1 MAGRIKD
8 EDVKAV
14 RDAVPIDAVVS
25 EYLQLKNAGGGNL
38 KGLCPFHDEKSP
50 SFQVSP
56 SKGLYHCLAGE
67 TRVLTWDGV
76 REIRELAGGSH
87 RVLTRSGN
95 WYEAPFRSFGTQ
107 ALLKVTLGR
116 NGQRKEIF
124 ATAEHRWFV
133 RSGTNRYNTREV
145 VTKDLKPEHRLSYV
159 FPGSRVQQTT
169 PSPFGIAHGITF
181 GDGTLNDTGSMAQ
194 LDPVKDAE
202 LLRWF
207 PNSTIVE
214 SPRQIV
220 VHHLPKFF
228 KSLPPLDESVP
239 YLYGWLAGYVA
250 ADGHVAED
258 GTVSLNCASRETL
271 EYVRTVATRLGI
283 GTYGITQQTREGF
296 PGREPSA
303 IFRVHFI
310 HEDLTE
316 EFFLNSGHRKR
327 YLDSA
332 KQLVR
337 RGWTVKSVEPTDR
350 VEEVYCATVEQG
362 AAFVLEDNI
371 LTGNCFGCGE
381 GGDTLAFV
389 MKVDHLSFTEAVER
403 LAGQAGIT
411 LRYEEGSHVPGR
423 QQGER
428 IRLVEAHKAA
438 ALFYVEQLGGAEAEI
453 GRRFLAERGFDQA
466 AAEHFGVGYAPA
478 GWDHL
483 VRFLRGKGFS
493 DKELITAGLASESR
507 RGGAIDRFRG
517 RLIWPIRDITGE
529 VIGFG
534 ARKLRDDDQGPK
546 YLNTSETPLYRKSQ
560 VLYGIDLAKKE
571 IARTGRAVVVEGY
584 TDVMAC
590 HLAGVTTAIA
600 TCGTSFGGD
609 HIKILRRLLMD
620 NSGAEVVFTFDGD
633 EAGQKAALR
642 AFEDDQKFAAETSIA
657 ITPGG
662 MDPCE
667 LRLAEG
673 DAAVQRLIE
682 GRTPLFAFALRSIVA
697 RYNLDTDE
705 GRVAAV
711 DAAVA
716 VVAAIKN
723 QALRD
728 RYAIRLVG
736 MAGIASQSEEQSVI
750 RRVRAMARARAAGGG
765 STTGRPEYGRQGG
778 GGYQSGGYAGGGQG
792 SAAPAQNAARGPRL
806 DLRSP
811 AHRVEREL
819 LKLALQY
826 PKLVSPAFD
835 AYGEDEFTGPPYIAV
850 RRVISEAGGV
860 EQADGDYL
868 VRVRDAAPDDSV
880 RMMVTELAV
889 EPVMHKS
896 PEFYAGQVLVDV
908 RLNAVKRRVAQVQ
921 ATIAR
926 LDAQGVPD
934 GVPEVAAAQSELWAL
949 QQYGQRLRELGA
961 AGL

>member
-1 MAGRIKD
+1 MAGRIRD
-8 EDVKAV
+8 DDVKAV
-14 RDAVPIDAVVS
+14 RDAVPIDAVVA

-56 SKGLYHCLAGE
+56 SKGLYH
-67 TRVLTWDGV
+67 
-76 REIRELAGGSH
+76 
-87 RVLTRSGN
+87 
-95 WYEAPFRSFGTQ
+95 
-107 ALLKVTLGR
+107 
-116 NGQRKEIF
+116 
-124 ATAEHRWFV
+124 
-133 RSGTNRYNTREV
+133 
-145 VTKDLKPEHRLSYV
+145 
-159 FPGSRVQQTT
+159 
-169 PSPFGIAHGITF
+169 
-181 GDGTLNDTGSMAQ
+181 
-194 LDPVKDAE
+194 
-202 LLRWF
+202 
-207 PNSTIVE
+207 
-214 SPRQIV
+214 
-220 VHHLPKFF
+220 
-228 KSLPPLDESVP
+228 
-239 YLYGWLAGYVA
+239 
-250 ADGHVAED
+250 
-258 GTVSLNCASRETL
+258 
-271 EYVRTVATRLGI
+271 
-283 GTYGITQQTREGF
+283 
-296 PGREPSA
+296 
-303 IFRVHFI
+303 
-310 HEDLTE
+310 
-316 EFFLNSGHRKR
+316 
-327 YLDSA
+327 
-332 KQLVR
+332 
-337 RGWTVKSVEPTDR
+337 
-350 VEEVYCATVEQG
+350 
-362 AAFVLEDNI
+362 
-371 LTGNCFGCGE
+371 CFGCGE

-411 LRYEEGSHVPGR
+411 LRYEEGGHVPGR

-428 IRLVEAHKAA
+428 IRLVEAHRAA
-438 ALFYVEQLGGAEAEI
+438 AAFYVEQLGGAEAEI
-453 GRRFLAERGFDQA
+453 GRKFLAARGFDQA
-466 AAEHFGVGYAPA
+466 AAEHFGVGYSPA

-493 DKELITAGLASESR
+493 DKEMITAGLALESR

-517 RLIWPIRDITGE
+517 RLVWPIRDITGE

-620 NSGAEVVFTFDGD
+620 NAASEVVFTFDGD

-657 ITPGG
+657 VTPGG
-662 MDPCE
+662 MDPCD

-673 DAAVQRLIE
+673 DAAVQRLID
-682 GRTPLFAFALRSIVA
+682 GRTPLFAFALRSIVS

-711 DAAVA
+711 DAAVP

-736 MAGIASQSEEQSVI
+736 MAGIGSQAEEQSMI
-750 RRVRAMARARAAGGG
+750 RRVRAMSRARAAGGG
-765 STTGRPEYGRQGG
+765 STSGRPD
-778 GGYQSGGYAGGGQG
+778 YARRPDPG
-792 SAAPAQNAARGPRL
+792 SERRPAGAPAQNVPRGPRL

-826 PKLVSPAFD
+826 PALVSPAFD
-835 AYGEDEFTGPPYIAV
+835 AYGEDEFTGPPYVEV
-850 RRVISEAGGV
+850 RRVIAAVGGV
-860 EQADGDYL
+860 EQADAEYL
-868 VRVRDAAPDDSV
+868 TRVREAAPDDTV

-889 EPVMHKS
+889 EPVMHKA
-896 PEFYAGQVLVDV
+896 PEFYAGEVLVRV
-908 RLNAVKRRVAQVQ
+908 RMLAVERRVAQVH
-921 ATIAR
+921 ATQAR
-926 LDAQGVPD
+926 LTAQGVPPD
-934 GVPEVAAAQSELWAL
+934 APEVTAALGELWAL
-949 QQYGQRLRELGA
+949 QQYGQRLREQGA
-961 AGL
+961 AAL